1 MKILVV
7 NAGSSSLKYQIIDAE
22 TEKTIGKGLV
32 ERIGLDGSSIKQ
44 EGQNGKK
51 LVIKRDLKDHT
62 AAFELVIKS
71 LLDAEN
77 GIIKSMDEIMAI
89 GHRVLHSAEDFS
101 ESVLVTLDVLKIC
114 KRNAPLGELHMPANI
129 SCMEICMKLMPKTP
143 NVAVFDTSFHLTMPP
158 HAYMYAIKYEDYEMY
173 QLRRYGFHGTSH
185 RYVSSEAIKYMG
197 SKEGLKIIT
206 CHLGNGSSIA
216 AIRDGKCIDTTMGLT
231 PLEGLVMGTRS
242 GDIDPAAIAY
252 LAKKK
257 GQTAEEV
264 VTYLNKE
271 CGFLGICGYSDNRD
285 VVEKAKNGDYHAQL
299 ACDMFA
305 YRIKKYIGAYTVALG
320 GLDCIVFTGG
330 IGENSR
336 SSRKDI
342 MQGLETFGIH
352 FDYAKNEEVKGGCF
366 SDLTAES
373 SKVKVLVIPTN
384 EELVIARDAK
394 RIALE
399 KKES

>member
-7 NAGSSSLKYQIIDAE
+7 NAGSSSIKYQIIDADNE
-22 TEKTIGKGLV
+22 NTIGKGIV
-32 ERIGLDGSSIKQ
+32 DRIGLEGSSIKQ
-44 EGQNGKK
+44 ECQNGKK
-51 LVIKRDLKDHT
+51 LIKKADLKDHT

-71 LLDAEN
+71 LVDPEY

-129 SCMEICMKLMPKTP
+129 SCMAICMKLMPKTP
-143 NVAVFDTSFHLTMPP
+143 NIAVFDTSFHLTMPP

-185 RYVSSEAIKYMG
+185 RYVSGEAIKYLDNKKD
-197 SKEGLKIIT
+197 SKIIT
-206 CHLGNGSSIA
+206 CHLGNGSSLA

-257 GQTAEEV
+257 NQTAEEV

-271 CGFLGICGYSDNRD
+271 CGFLGVCGYSDNRD
-285 VVEKAKNGDYHAQL
+285 VVEKARGGDYHAQL
-299 ACDMFA
+299 ACNMFA
-305 YRIKKYIGAYTVALG
+305 YRIKKYIGAYTAALG

-330 IGENSR
+330 IGENSV

-342 MQGLETFGIH
+342 MQGLEAFGVY
-352 FDYAKNEEVKGGCF
+352 FDYAKNEEVKGKF
-366 SDLTAES
+366 ADLTAENS
-373 SKVKVLVIPTN
+373 RVKVLVIPTN

-399 KKES
+399 NKR